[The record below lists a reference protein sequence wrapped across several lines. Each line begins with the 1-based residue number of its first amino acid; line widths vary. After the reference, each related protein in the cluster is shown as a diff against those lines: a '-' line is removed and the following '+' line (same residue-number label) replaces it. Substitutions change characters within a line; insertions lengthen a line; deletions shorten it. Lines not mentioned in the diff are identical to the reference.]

1 MLFCEN
7 LKAKSENEKLE
18 QSLLK
23 YSYKTPPNKQRLE
36 EEVSKK
42 LSEIR
47 SFENI
52 KSEKSNCNK
61 ENCSCNEIRKIFES
75 LTHSTSLLSPCSLER
90 HIDNKFQNKTNVY
103 NIINHINYQSR
114 IKSLK
119 ENSCDNDKTNIVK
132 NLISDLNNDI
142 HSTPVL
148 GLKRSLSSSL
158 FKNNPSDSKN
168 NKLEL
173 STGKKKDRNSYYIRE
188 IKSKKYN
195 NLRIKY
201 NRNYLSNSFLIQL
214 NMKII
219 KRKTKIA

>member
-1 MLFCEN
+1 M
-7 LKAKSENEKLE
+7 
-18 QSLLK
+18 
-23 YSYKTPPNKQRLE
+23 
-36 EEVSKK
+36 
-42 LSEIR
+42 
-47 SFENI
+47 
-52 KSEKSNCNK
+52 
-61 ENCSCNEIRKIFES
+61 
-75 LTHSTSLLSPCSLER
+75 
-90 HIDNKFQNKTNVY
+90 
-103 NIINHINYQSR
+103 
-114 IKSLK
+114 K

-219 KRKTKIA
+219 KRKTKIT